1 VGLTSFVGPQR
12 AATDIL
18 CSPRRPTVTDTTFPE
33 AKRLGTRNAH
43 TKAFFFKPLRSFHMK
58 RQMQKGFTLI
68 ELMIVVAIIGILAAV
83 ALPQYA
89 NYTNRSKENACLAEA
104 TTLARGVVAAIGTG
118 LATDMPLYKRSAC
131 NDVKVGATAYPANTA
146 WTAAM
151 PASTA
156 KLTVEAQNETK
167 TKFTCDL
174 TSGNCEKGS

>member
-1 VGLTSFVGPQR
+1 VGLTNFVGPQR

-104 TTLARGVVAAIGTG
+104 TRQSTELKPRACMTARDEALKVRGFWAGIGPGCVVSS
-118 LATDMPLYKRSAC
+118 SAR
-131 NDVKVGATAYPANTA
+131 A
-146 WTAAM
+146 
-151 PASTA
+151 
-156 KLTVEAQNETK
+156 
-167 TKFTCDL
+167 
-174 TSGNCEKGS
+174 